1 MKMDNFEQV
10 LSEDVVILMTV
21 DEGHENIFGVYSDR
35 QSALLDFIE
44 NGCCLYT
51 IDGLHF
57 VDADVITYKKIEE
70 NTNENE

>member
-10 LSEDVVILMTV
+10 SSEDVVILMTINE
-21 DEGHENIFGVYSDR
+21 DHKDIFGVYSDR

-44 NGCCLYT
+44 NGYCLYD

-57 VDADVITYKKIEE
+57 VDADVITYKRIKED
-70 NTNENE
+70 